1 MAKAAGLIRVA
12 IQAQDEVLAVSS
24 MCRARQARALTL
36 LRASAEAFRAW
47 AADVP
52 FLSHHLHTRQTTA
65 GITAGAAETTV
76 ALLPATEAGRTTV
89 RRLRTAGRIA
99 GPLLRTTVPMGA
111 RRLHTAAALMAD
123 RCRPTVVEIMGAL
136 PLPIAHRR
144 TMAAADRMHTLRR
157 PTVEAGIHTERTVA
171 AVGPMVA
178 ADLAVVA
185 DPMAGADTAEAAATF
200 PAEAVATA
208 GVEAT
213 ADATEIAKFKP
224 AMRRP
229 PGAALF

>member
-1 MAKAAGLIRVA
+1 
-12 IQAQDEVLAVSS
+12 
-24 MCRARQARALTL
+24 
-36 LRASAEAFRAW
+36 
-47 AADVP
+47 
-52 FLSHHLHTRQTTA
+52 
-65 GITAGAAETTV
+65 
-76 ALLPATEAGRTTV
+76 
-89 RRLRTAGRIA
+89 
-99 GPLLRTTVPMGA
+99 
-111 RRLHTAAALMAD
+111 
-123 RCRPTVVEIMGAL
+123 
-136 PLPIAHRR
+136 
-144 TMAAADRMHTLRR
+144 MAAADRMHTLRR